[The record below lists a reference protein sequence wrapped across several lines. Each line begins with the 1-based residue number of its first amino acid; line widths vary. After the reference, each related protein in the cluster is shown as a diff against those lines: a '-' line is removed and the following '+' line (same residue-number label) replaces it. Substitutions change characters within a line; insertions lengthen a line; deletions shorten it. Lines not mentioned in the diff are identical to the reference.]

1 MGFELHGAIGPLA
14 QEWDELASLL
24 AASPFLRPGWTSA
37 WWTAFG
43 GGRLQ
48 VATFRE
54 GGRLVALVPLKRV
67 GGTLAA
73 TVNWHTPEA
82 DLLAQNS
89 EAARLLAD
97 SLFATRPRRLA
108 LVFADRA
115 SLALSACRAAAE
127 DAGFRTILRTRER
140 SPFVE
145 IQGSGSFDDF
155 ERHLDRSLRTNARRR
170 RRRLEEEGV
179 VGVDV
184 LDGRERLEEALLEGF
199 GIEGSG
205 WKTQQGTAIGSRPDT
220 LRFYG
225 DVARWAAE
233 RGWLQLA
240 FLRLDA
246 RPLAFHFNLC
256 HGGVLY
262 HLKGGYDPSFA
273 RFSPSKLL
281 HHEMIRRAFAEGL
294 ASYEFLGAEE
304 GWKREWT
311 ETVRERLVLEAFAST
326 PQGKLDWL
334 AHVAGRPSVGRLR
347 TAQRR
352 ARIRR
357 RSSA

>member
-1 MGFELHGAIGPLA
+1 VGFEVHGAIGPMA
-14 QEWDELASLL
+14 EEWDALADLL
-24 AASPFLRPGWTSA
+24 AASPFLRPGWISA

-48 VATFRE
+48 VAALRD
-54 GGRLVALVPLKRV
+54 GGRLAAVVPLKRV
-67 GGTLAA
+67 GGTLGA

-82 DLLAQNS
+82 DFLAES
-89 EAARLLAD
+89 PEAAGLLAD
-97 SLFATRPRRLA
+97 RIFAVRPRRLVV
-108 LVFADRA
+108 VFAGFS
-115 SLALSACRAAAE
+115 SLGLAACRAAAD
-127 DAGFRTILRTRER
+127 DAGCRTVLRTRER

-145 IQGSGSFDDF
+145 IQGSFDEF
-155 ERHLDRSLRTNARRR
+155 ERRLDWSLRTNIRRR
-170 RRRLEEEGV
+170 RRRLEEQGEVRFEIV
-179 VGVDV
+179 VGGD
-184 LDGRERLEEALLEGF
+184 RLEEALLEGF

-205 WKTQQGTAIGSRPDT
+205 WKTRQGTAIASRPDT

-246 RPLAFHFNLC
+246 RPLAFHFNLR

-262 HLKGGYDPSFA
+262 HLKGGYDPFFT

-281 HHEMIRRAFAEGL
+281 HYEMIRRAFADGL

-304 GWKREWT
+304 AWKREWT
-311 ETVRERLVLEAFAST
+311 QTVREHLVLEAFAPT
-326 PQGKLDWL
+326 PPGGLDWL
-334 AHVAGRPSVGRLR
+334 AHVVGRPAVGRLR
-347 TAQRR
+347 IVQRR
-352 ARIRR
+352 ARIRC

>member
-1 MGFELHGAIGPLA
+1 MHGAIGPIA
-14 QEWDELASLL
+14 DEWDALADLL
-24 AASPFLRPGWTSA
+24 EASPFLRPGWTSA

-48 VATFRE
+48 VAALH
-54 GGRLVALVPLKRV
+54 GDDRLVALVPLKRI
-67 GGTLAA
+67 GRTLAVTA
-73 TVNWHTPEA
+73 NWHTPEA
-82 DLLAQNS
+82 DLLAESS
-89 EAARLLAD
+89 ETARLLAD
-97 SLFATRPRRLA
+97 SILATRPRRLA
-108 LVFADRA
+108 LVFAD
-115 SLALSACRAAAE
+115 SSSPGLAVCREAADA
-127 DAGFRTILRTRER
+127 AGFRTLLHVRER

-145 IQGSGSFDDF
+145 IGGSFDEF
-155 ERHLDRSLRTNARRR
+155 ERNLDRSLRTNVHRR
-170 RRRLEEEGV
+170 RRRLEQEGV
-179 VGVDV
+179 LGFDV
-184 LDGRERLEEALLEGF
+184 LEGGERLEEALVKGF

-205 WKTQQGTAIGSRPDT
+205 WKTRQGTAIASRPDT

-246 RPLAFHFNLC
+246 RPLAFHFNLR

-304 GWKREWT
+304 EWKREWT

-326 PQGKLDWL
+326 LQGRLDWL
-334 AHVAGRPSVGRLR
+334 AHVAGRPAAGRLR

-357 RSSA
+357 GSSA

>member
-1 MGFELHGAIGPLA
+1 MGFELHGAIGPVAEDWDGLA
-14 QEWDELASLL
+14 DLL
-24 AASPFLRPGWTSA
+24 AASPFLRPGWISA
-37 WWTAFG
+37 WWSAFG
-43 GGRLQ
+43 GGRLR
-48 VATFRE
+48 VAALRDD
-54 GGRLVALVPLKRV
+54 GRLVAVVPLRRV
-67 GGTLAA
+67 GGTLGA
-73 TVNWHTPEA
+73 TVNWHSPEA
-82 DLLAQNS
+82 DLLAENAQ
-89 EAARLLAD
+89 AARLLAD
-97 SLFATRPRRLA
+97 RIFAMHPRRLA
-108 LVFADRA
+108 LVFAN
-115 SLALSACRAAAE
+115 SSSPGLAACRAAAD
-127 DAGFRTILRTRER
+127 DAGFRTVVRTRER

-145 IQGSGSFDDF
+145 IQGSFDEF
-155 ERHLDRSLRTNARRR
+155 ERHLDRSLRTNIQRR
-170 RRRLEEEGV
+170 RRRLGEQGEVRHDVV
-179 VGVDV
+179 VGPD
-184 LDGRERLEEALLEGF
+184 RLEEALLEGF

-205 WKTQQGTAIGSRPDT
+205 WKTHQGTAIASRPDT
-220 LRFYG
+220 LRFYR

-240 FLRLDA
+240 FLRLEA
-246 RPLAFHFNLC
+246 RPLAFHFNLR

-281 HHEMIRRAFAEGL
+281 HYEMIGRAFAEGL

-311 ETVRERLVLEAFAST
+311 RSVRERQVLEAFAPT
-326 PQGKLDWL
+326 PPGGLDWL
-334 AHVAGRPSVGRLR
+334 AHVVGRPTVGRLL